1 MFAQLDGFEWTRF
14 TAYTDVQNTS
24 PTLTNPFFSVDLNK
38 MRYCY
43 QGEYQGTR
51 PPSCRYL
58 CSIPH
63 FSLDSTLNFSSLPI
77 IVISIIGKAQWTQ
90 CMEELGEL
98 LVPTLYILYIFSSI
112 WGFSA
117 KTDPF
122 SRQNTING
130 LAFYIRVALVSLRN
144 KLNKKKT
151 S

>member
-1 MFAQLDGFEWTRF
+1 MCLHNYMDLSGLDLQLIQTYKRHPPLPPPWL
-14 TAYTDVQNTS
+14 
-24 PTLTNPFFSVDLNK
+24 TLFSQV
-38 MRYCY
+38 RYCY

-77 IVISIIGKAQWTQ
+77 IVISVIGKAQWTQ

-130 LAFYIRVALVSLRN
+130 LAFQIRVALVSLRN